1 MSASLSLPSN
11 RSQLDILFRQTLIF
25 SKMFKKSWASSPE
38 ILKILYQ
45 HSCDYAFNGRALE
58 LVERN
63 LPKMFIENDQVRNGI
78 QIQEGWFISPM
89 NDISSRFF
97 ESDQNVSRAFW
108 RGYFPGPNRKRNG
121 LIIHLAPTGDDTY
134 WRRYN
139 GFVKP
144 LLALGVSSILL
155 QNPFYGERKPSSVSM
170 GGHMASLA
178 VTNIRDKPISLI
190 PLLSW
195 TSASPVF
202 TQGALAEAIGWKELS
217 DELETNKELEKE
229 DQTHP
234 AYKLFPKSRAHR
246 LMWILMDAFT
256 NLANYPA
263 PVNTDSIRV
272 VVAEDDAYV
281 PRSSYIPDIS
291 DLWPGVSV
299 SCIPGTGHVRAYLG
313 SHKLFQE
320 KILEA
325 IGYSV
330 PARETTTLMDIPFTH
345 QISFALARLR
355 VRNAMERSNEKP
367 RRAPGIEITS
377 NSQCYRAGP
386 AHGIA
391 CANTTTKIEV
401 QRLPGPIS
409 TDKIVVE
416 LVKTELQVNSTQE
429 L

>member
-78 QIQEGWFISPM
+78 QIQQGWFISPM

-97 ESDQNVSRAFW
+97 ESGQNVSRAFW

-155 QNPFYGERKPSSVSM
+155 QNPFYGERKPSNQFRSSLLNVSDLFVMGGSLILECCFLTRWAREQGFSPIGISGVSM

-217 DELETNKELEKE
+217 DELETNKELEKVLCDCGWLTMME

-263 PVNTDSIRV
+263 PINTDSIRV

-299 SCIPGTGHVRAYLG
+299 SCIPGTGHVGAYLG

-330 PARETTTLMDIPFTH
+330 PARETTALMDIPLSH

-367 RRAPGIEITS
+367 RRGLI
-377 NSQCYRAGP
+377 
-386 AHGIA
+386 
-391 CANTTTKIEV
+391 
-401 QRLPGPIS
+401 
-409 TDKIVVE
+409 
-416 LVKTELQVNSTQE
+416 
-429 L
+429 